1 MKRCGTAFS
10 FSTICA
16 LLALLTVACV
26 PQLRS
31 AQTTDAALDA
41 ADASDE
47 WVVVWLGDGP
57 THTELDPETDY
68 VIMLPDKPKN
78 GSTVLDGGRN
88 IIVPGGHIIM
98 SKGETDLERRALY
111 IKDATGTV
119 RIEDLFIEGTDDA
132 EFDAIAI
139 SAPEAVVE
147 LINIR
152 VEDVHGTFAGFHG
165 DIVQPF
171 GGVRKLYVNGL
182 TGYSS
187 YQGFYLYQT
196 SGPIGSVELW
206 NVNLSYNPN
215 PDDDTT
221 FLLWLEGCSSYPV
234 TIRNV
239 YIQPRE
245 NQKVVRHAVKPNDVK
260 PPQCRAIQEGDIVS
274 WPNIQ
279 AVDGEVIDGTPPA
292 GDFVPAQRWQLGRNN
307 HVQGESPAQ

>member
-1 MKRCGTAFS
+1 
-10 FSTICA
+10 
-16 LLALLTVACV
+16 LLTVACL
-26 PQLRS
+26 PQPTSTRTTDK
-31 AQTTDAALDA
+31 AQTAAGATDD
-41 ADASDE
+41 

-57 THTELDPETDY
+57 THTELDPATNY

-78 GSTVLDGGRN
+78 GPTALEGGRN
-88 IIVPGGHIIM
+88 IIVPGGHIVM
-98 SKGETDLERRALY
+98 SRGETDLERRALY

-119 RIEDLFIEGTDDA
+119 RIEDLFIEGTDNA

-196 SGPIGSVELW
+196 SGAIGSVELW
-206 NVNLSYNPN
+206 NVNLGYNPN
-215 PDDDTT
+215 PDDNTT
-221 FLLWLEGCSSYPV
+221 FLLWLEGCSSYPI
-234 TIRNV
+234 TLRNV

-245 NQKVVRHAVKPNDVK
+245 NQKVIRHAVQPNDVE
-260 PPQCRAIQEGDIVS
+260 PRQCRATQEGDSVW
-274 WPNIQ
+274 WPKIQ
-279 AVDGEVIDGTPPA
+279 AVDGRVIEGTPPA
-292 GDFVPAQRWQLGRNN
+292 GDFVPALRWELGQIDLAR
-307 HVQGESPAQ
+307 GERPGR